1 MNTPYLNV
9 AAICENTNSL
19 GPGNRFVIWVQGCC
33 FNCYNCASPDWKS
46 NAEANLV
53 DPILLAELIAEYKEI
68 SGITISGGEPLLQAK
83 ALTILL
89 KRLLLLRPDLNVL
102 LFTGY
107 EYKNIHSER
116 AKQLLALTDVIIA
129 GLYID
134 ELNNNKG
141 LRGSTN
147 QEIIF
152 QTERM
157 ISYKDYFFNQNR
169 TLEFHIRDN
178 EILMVGIPAK
188 NTL

>member
-9 AAICENTNSL
+9 AAICENTNTL

-89 KRLLLLRPDLNVL
+89 RRLLLLRPDLNVL

-116 AKQLLALTDVIIA
+116 TKQLLALTDVIVA
-129 GLYID
+129 GPYID

-141 LRGSTN
+141 LRG
-147 QEIIF
+147 
-152 QTERM
+152 
-157 ISYKDYFFNQNR
+157 
-169 TLEFHIRDN
+169 
-178 EILMVGIPAK
+178 
-188 NTL
+188 

>member
-1 MNTPYLNV
+1 MIV
-9 AAICENTNSL
+9 A
-19 GPGNRFVIWVQGCC
+19 GP
-33 FNCYNCASPDWKS
+33 
-46 NAEANLV
+46 
-53 DPILLAELIAEYKEI
+53 
-68 SGITISGGEPLLQAK
+68 
-83 ALTILL
+83 
-89 KRLLLLRPDLNVL
+89 
-102 LFTGY
+102 
-107 EYKNIHSER
+107 
-116 AKQLLALTDVIIA
+116 
-129 GLYID
+129 YID

-152 QTERM
+152 QTDRM